1 MRKFTKKIGFSFV
14 VATAL
19 SLVPVSLIAEDVPS
33 TGPMSFSAFDKDKDG
48 FISETEHNSV
58 REARQEQRASQNRAM
73 RNVQNAPNFGE
84 IDSDKDGK
92 ISKMEFLENQN
103 KQMQE
108 NRSNKGSKNR

>member
-1 MRKFTKKIGFSFV
+1 MRKFTKKIGCSFLTATV
-14 VATAL
+14 LSIIPVALTAQE
-19 SLVPVSLIAEDVPS
+19 APS
-33 TGPMSFSAFDKDKDG
+33 KGPMSFSAFDKDKDG
-48 FISETEHNSV
+48 FISEAEHNSV